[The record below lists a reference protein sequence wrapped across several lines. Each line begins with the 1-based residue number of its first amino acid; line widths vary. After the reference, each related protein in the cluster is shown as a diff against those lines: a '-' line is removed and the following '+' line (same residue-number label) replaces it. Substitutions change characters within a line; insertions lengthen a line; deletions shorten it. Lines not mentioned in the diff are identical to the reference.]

1 MLNEIGEMIQGN
13 ALATVNLH
21 QRVGYIID
29 ETTIYVTI
37 DTFTEGTGGGSPTP
51 APAGGDQLGRA
62 LRRTSLLFGF
72 LPEKGVSYSS
82 GVNEVTFPE
91 GVFLDETG
99 TCHFIPESTK
109 NLVFTSEGTTEYY
122 YYYDLTTN
130 VVTSGGN
137 SEGGSATNILFA
149 YVATGMDN
157 MENYSIVDAYGW
169 NWYGMVVPKSSNMFD
184 YPHFQLEDDMLWLS
198 EMNRGYGTLPSTEGG
213 AFMLTLGAYP
223 WSWLVQANETLDGYG
238 NIAIGNEGI
247 LQNLRN
253 GSHNIAIGDGTG
265 RSVVGN
271 NNVLVGYEAGSATG
285 GNTYFFQGEQNTYI
299 GTQAGTNM
307 VSDGN
312 TAVGYHAMHGGFSG
326 PSGTGNVA
334 VGRNALQNMGDGSYN
349 VAVGAEAMQYG
360 SAGVGNTVVGA
371 NAMTANNGNY
381 NAVFGRYALN
391 SAGNSTSNSVF
402 GCNAVSNLQSG
413 SSNTI
418 LGYQAGS
425 AAEVLNNVTLI
436 GANAQPSNSIVDNE
450 VTIGDENVTALRA
463 AVTSITSL
471 SDARDKKDIAA
482 LPWGLDF
489 VKTLKP
495 VKFTWNTR
503 SGKKVDVKDSGFIAQ
518 DLLASETDADA
529 KEHLK
534 LVLDTNPE
542 KLEASAGRLMPVLV
556 KAIQELAAQVEDLK
570 AQLEAKNAE

>member
-1 MLNEIGEMIQGN
+1 MNF
-13 ALATVNLH
+13 ALSEALKEAYAIAPSGKSVL
-21 QRVGYIID
+21 
-29 ETTIYVTI
+29 ETLELRLAGQASVFIYRGI
-37 DTFTEGTGGGSPTP
+37 EP
-51 APAGGDQLGRA
+51 
-62 LRRTSLLFGF
+62 
-72 LPEKGVSYSS
+72 
-82 GVNEVTFPE
+82 
-91 GVFLDETG
+91 LDMRLETG
-99 TCHFIPESTK
+99 EW
-109 NLVFTSEGTTEYY
+109 
-122 YYYDLTTN
+122 
-130 VVTSGGN
+130 
-137 SEGGSATNILFA
+137 ATFEPVPFQFKL
-149 YVATGMDN
+149 
-157 MENYSIVDAYGW
+157 
-169 NWYGMVVPKSSNMFD
+169 PKSS
-184 YPHFQLEDDMLWLS
+184 E
-198 EMNRGYGTLPSTEGG
+198 
-213 AFMLTLGAYP
+213 
-223 WSWLVQANETLDGYG
+223 
-238 NIAIGNEGI
+238 
-247 LQNLRN
+247 
-253 GSHNIAIGDGTG
+253 
-265 RSVVGN
+265 
-271 NNVLVGYEAGSATG
+271 
-285 GNTYFFQGEQNTYI
+285 
-299 GTQAGTNM
+299 
-307 VSDGN
+307 
-312 TAVGYHAMHGGFSG
+312 
-326 PSGTGNVA
+326 
-334 VGRNALQNMGDGSYN
+334 QNMGDGSYN